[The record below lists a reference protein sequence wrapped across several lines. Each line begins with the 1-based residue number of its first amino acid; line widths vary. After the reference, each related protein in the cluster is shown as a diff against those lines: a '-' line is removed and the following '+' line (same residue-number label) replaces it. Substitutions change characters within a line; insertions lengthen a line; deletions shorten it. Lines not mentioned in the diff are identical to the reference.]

1 MKEENS
7 KRKEIESAS
16 DLKLSQEIKQTG
28 RTQESVER

>member
-1 MKEENS
+1 MKEENN

-16 DLKLSQEIKQTG
+16 DLRLSQEIKQTG